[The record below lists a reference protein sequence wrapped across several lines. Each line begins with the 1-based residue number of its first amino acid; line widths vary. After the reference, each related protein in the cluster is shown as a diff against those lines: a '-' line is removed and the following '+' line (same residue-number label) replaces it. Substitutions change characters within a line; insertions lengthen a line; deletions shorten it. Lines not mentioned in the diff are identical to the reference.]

1 MSYLEAIKKA
11 EAMVAF
17 VTTRFIEDEQKLE
30 ECRTAEQLNKPM
42 YAFVRKD
49 VVWDKYKD
57 FGWRKVFY
65 WDDTTTDYEIKKFLR
80 EIRDDLAF
88 IKATG
93 GA

>member
-17 VTTRFIEDEQKLE
+17 ITTRFIEDEQKLE
-30 ECRTAEQLNKPM
+30 ECRTAQQLNKPM

-49 VVWDKYKD
+49 IVWDKYKD
-57 FGWRKVFY
+57 FLWRKVFY
-65 WDDTTTDYEIKKFLR
+65 WDDTTTDYEIKKILR

-93 GA
+93 GP